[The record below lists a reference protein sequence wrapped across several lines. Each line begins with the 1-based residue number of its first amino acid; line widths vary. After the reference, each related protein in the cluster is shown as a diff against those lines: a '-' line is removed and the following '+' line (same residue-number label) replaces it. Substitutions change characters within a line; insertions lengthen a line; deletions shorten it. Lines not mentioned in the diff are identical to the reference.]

1 MVLLEIELEAAR
13 QLEPVDGV
21 VRLESRQEKMQTN
34 KVDFPKTLL
43 LNQALQE
50 TVVGKKKSNSST
62 PD

>member
-21 VRLESRQEKMQTN
+21 VRLESRQEKMQN
-34 KVDFPKTLL
+34 KIDFPKTLL

-50 TVVGKKKSNSST
+50 TVVGKKKIK
-62 PD
+62 

>member
-21 VRLESRQEKMQTN
+21 VRLESRQEKMQN
-34 KVDFPKTLL
+34 KIDFPKTLL

-50 TVVGKKKSNSST
+50 TVVGKKSYSST